1 LRLTPWPRRG
11 RCAEAQFCRA
21 PQAPILI
28 QVNAEAGWARFVA
41 ARSDIQ
47 VDGHSKD
54 PPGSRWPPTELDVRE
69 AQELDMFKSSV
80 LVAAITFALAAPIGF
95 ADTALAAKK
104 STKKLTYEEAFKKCT
119 PFAQQVPEWNVSGR
133 TSRGAACMRR
143 YGHQI

>member
-1 LRLTPWPRRG
+1 
-11 RCAEAQFCRA
+11 
-21 PQAPILI
+21 
-28 QVNAEAGWARFVA
+28 
-41 ARSDIQ
+41 
-47 VDGHSKD
+47 
-54 PPGSRWPPTELDVRE
+54 
-69 AQELDMFKSSV
+69 MFKSSV
-80 LVAAITFALAAPIGF
+80 LVAAITFGLAAPIGF